1 MSATAISA
9 RSTGEVHPFVGRD
22 ASWLLDQQAR
32 RFGAKPFLIWQ
43 ALVGPAQ
50 TYSYAAFSEETR
62 AYAAG
67 LTSIGVKAGDAV
79 VIHLDNHPALL
90 IAWFACARIGAL
102 AVTTNTRATEDELRF
117 FLEHSRAV
125 GMVTSNAHL
134 RLVESRPAG
143 LHWIACVDHSTAPNI
158 TPFEALRGDPAACPS
173 RDPDPSGFC
182 SVMYT
187 SGTTSRPK
195 GVVWTHANVLW
206 GARVNAEHFSL
217 TPADRCLVFLPLFHT
232 VAFCWNVLASLH
244 AGASV
249 VLVPRF
255 SASRFWDVARAHECS
270 WTNMVGFTLQAIAER
285 PDPADHRFRM
295 WVCAGDLGRVR
306 SRWGIRTLGAF
317 GMTELISQP
326 LSSDVHHTG
335 PEGSVGRP
343 NPEYQ
348 VSLRRPSGEPAQ
360 LGEVADLW
368 IKGVPG
374 LSIFHS
380 YLNDP
385 SATSEAFDASGWF
398 CTGDQV
404 ICDADGHVFYAGRAK
419 DMLKVGA
426 ENVAA
431 LEIEREILAIPGVR
445 EVAVVGRPDR
455 MLDEVAVAFVVAEGR
470 EDAIR
475 TAILDRCAE
484 RLSDFKR
491 PRAVHFVDE
500 LPKGLLDKV
509 LKRELR
515 DLAIRLDSS
524 SSQAN

>member
-1 MSATAISA
+1 
-9 RSTGEVHPFVGRD
+9 
-22 ASWLLDQQAR
+22 
-32 RFGAKPFLIWQ
+32 
-43 ALVGPAQ
+43 
-50 TYSYAAFSEETR
+50 
-62 AYAAG
+62 
-67 LTSIGVKAGDAV
+67 
-79 VIHLDNHPALL
+79 
-90 IAWFACARIGAL
+90 
-102 AVTTNTRATEDELRF
+102 
-117 FLEHSRAV
+117 
-125 GMVTSNAHL
+125 
-134 RLVESRPAG
+134 
-143 LHWIACVDHSTAPNI
+143 
-158 TPFEALRGDPAACPS
+158 
-173 RDPDPSGFC
+173 
-182 SVMYT
+182 
-187 SGTTSRPK
+187 
-195 GVVWTHANVLW
+195 
-206 GARVNAEHFSL
+206 
-217 TPADRCLVFLPLFHT
+217 
-232 VAFCWNVLASLH
+232 
-244 AGASV
+244 
-249 VLVPRF
+249 
-255 SASRFWDVARAHECS
+255 
-270 WTNMVGFTLQAIAER
+270 
-285 PDPADHRFRM
+285 
-295 WVCAGDLGRVR
+295 
-306 SRWGIRTLGAF
+306 
-317 GMTELISQP
+317 
-326 LSSDVHHTG
+326 
-335 PEGSVGRP
+335 
-343 NPEYQ
+343 
-348 VSLRRPSGEPAQ
+348 